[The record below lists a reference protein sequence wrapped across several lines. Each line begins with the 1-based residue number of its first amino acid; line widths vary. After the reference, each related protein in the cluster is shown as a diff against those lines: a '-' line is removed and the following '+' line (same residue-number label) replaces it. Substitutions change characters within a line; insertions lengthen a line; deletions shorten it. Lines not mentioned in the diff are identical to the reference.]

1 MPQIFPILL
10 AVAAAVGLL
19 STRPA
24 VAQTIRSGDTVA
36 VPHGDVHIAKA
47 IREARSR
54 LPDFLTR
61 ARKPDPTMHTFAVKL
76 AVPTDVS
83 LEFIWI
89 TPFEMKDGHFVGQI
103 SNEPKN
109 IKGIRR
115 GQWVQFTEDDIV
127 DWTYHQNGKRKG
139 NFTARA
145 IAKRLPPAKS
155 EAFMKEYNLD
165 RDP

>member
-1 MPQIFPILL
+1 MPQVLPFLL
-10 AVAAAVGLL
+10 AVAAATGLL
-19 STRPA
+19 PTHP
-24 VAQTIRSGDTVA
+24 VPVIRSDDTVA
-36 VPHGDVHIAKA
+36 VPHGDVHMANA

-54 LPDFLTR
+54 LQDFLAR
-61 ARKPDPTMHTFAVKL
+61 ARKPDPATHTFAVKL

-103 SNEPKN
+103 SNEPRN

-115 GQWVQFTEDDIV
+115 GQWVQFDEDGIV
-127 DWTYHQNGKRKG
+127 DWTFHQNGKRKG

-145 IAKRLPPAKS
+145 IAKRLPPA
-155 EAFMKEYNLD
+155 EAEKFMKDYDLD
-165 RDP
+165 REP